1 MALLVSPILAGSQVT
16 DVRTIVSFAG
26 SGSVVGLDSVR
37 LVPKDPGLRSI
48 ELVNLFRAWRAVGAE
63 NSIRAIVLR
72 AKQEGST
79 AAELD
84 FVSTEGAVSL
94 RPRLRITYVPRR
106 GFGLP

>member
-1 MALLVSPILAGSQVT
+1 MLVSPILAGAQLT
-16 DVRTIVSFAG
+16 DIGTIASFAG
-26 SGSVVGLDSVR
+26 SPASIGLDSVR
-37 LVPKDPGLRSI
+37 LAPKDPGLRSV

-72 AKQEGST
+72 AKQEASS
-79 AAELD
+79 AAELN
-84 FVSTEGAVSL
+84 FVSSEGSVDL